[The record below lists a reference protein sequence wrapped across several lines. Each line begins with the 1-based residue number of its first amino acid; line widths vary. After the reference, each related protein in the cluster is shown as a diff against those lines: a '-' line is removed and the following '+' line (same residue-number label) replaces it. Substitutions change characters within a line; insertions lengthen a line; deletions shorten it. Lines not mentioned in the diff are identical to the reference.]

1 MKKKYTVQLNYKA
14 SIIVDVEVENSPNAE
29 GDALEKARNVAEDAD
44 IRELEDFCK
53 KNAERIVPF
62 QPEVMG
68 RIAIKRTLFVKCY
81 EKRVVLIRNIKN
93 KVANSK
99 RLAWYMQRTN
109 DSNSKKKWIKRIC
122 YLPILIFGREK

>member
-1 MKKKYTVQLNYKA
+1 
-14 SIIVDVEVENSPNAE
+14 
-29 GDALEKARNVAEDAD
+29 
-44 IRELEDFCK
+44 
-53 KNAERIVPF
+53 
-62 QPEVMG
+62 MG
-68 RIAIKRTLFVKCY
+68 RIAIKRTLFVKYY

-122 YLPILIFGREK
+122 YMPILIFGREK